1 MKVTRVL
8 CSFAV
13 LSALWLAVVQEHV
26 KAQQLADSGASVI
39 SRVPTGRTGSRGLN
53 RPGSSGYITEV
64 IPDKYQERYLSWKT
78 EFLSTDTGRRQ
89 WETYAQ
95 NPRFGLT
102 ITVSRENAQGART
115 GKYKWNDSGELIA
128 ATITLGCRIDD
139 GFPNPIYYPVMNSL
153 SPGQT
158 SSVVSGNVLAAT
170 KIAHEFGHVNRML
183 IADGALIQLQT
194 RLIPSYNKILLSN
207 GRNTRDPRLVEMA
220 RQMGGTP
227 VEIWED
233 HEYWGEANAML
244 YLCDKLTKESLR
256 CTVLSRIKR
265 TVQMYA
271 ENYAER
277 FVQIAQAQRSPAAC
291 GW

>member
-26 KAQQLADSGASVI
+26 KAQQLPDSGASVI
-39 SRVPTGRTGSRGLN
+39 SRVPTGRTGPRGLN

-64 IPDKYQERYLSWKT
+64 IPDKYQERYQSWKT

-95 NPRFGLT
+95 NPRFALT

-115 GKYKWNDSGELIA
+115 GKYKWNDSGGLIA

-207 GRNTRDPRLVEMA
+207 GRNTRDPRLVELA